1 MTIDRY
7 QARFARRA
15 VIAVLATLAG
25 AVIAVPAPAKA
36 ATDGPYQDVFWVNS
50 CSMYSNSAP
59 AFASSEAVLGLT
71 TTNSCTS
78 NDGLLIDGASP
89 FNGSSAEWGAET
101 PSPGMRI
108 IGVDIPATSQG
119 NPRAD
124 CKLGSDGYTA
134 SYFWG
139 DEGTNY
145 GTKQITIDC
154 HASGYP
160 TGPATGIN
168 QKIQSSRYFGWQADC
183 INGTG
188 APIPECAVSSGGVIL
203 DVLGISLE
211 IQETSGPSMTAVG
224 ANNLWNQ
231 SGWVRGVWS
240 TDFVASDPSGVCGM
254 QSAVNG
260 TALNT
265 YDDFT
270 PDQSN
275 WSQCPGSQLDSSV
288 DTSNY
293 ANGNGKMV
301 LSFSASNAAAVVS
314 YVSRGVN
321 VDNAPVALSL
331 SGPSDAPS
339 TAGTEYVTA
348 TASAGPSG
356 IAGIWCSVDG
366 SPYVLHA
373 ASPARV
379 PVQGIGEHSVSCVAR
394 NNAIDANG
402 APASSP
408 TQTWSMSIREPSVS
422 TVTFS
427 RLVDALK
434 CRHKKERVRVPAH
447 WVTGHSHGK
456 KVKVKLP
463 AQTRTVKVVHCRPHY
478 VRKRVKV
485 HGHPYVERV
494 VVLPHRVRRTTKRVG
509 FGKTTT
515 VSGWLGTND
524 GNALGGQPVQ
534 IMTAPD
540 NGAHAFTQAAV
551 ATTKPN
557 GTWTATLPP
566 GPSRELQ
573 ARYDGSG
580 TIEPA
585 SGTAHV
591 IVPASIKL
599 AISPQTTHWGGKI
612 KIRGRLRGCCVPSAG
627 ELVEL
632 HVGWRGGSTEI
643 GHVYAD
649 QHGRFHTKYTF
660 LRGSGTQTYRFWATS
675 ATESD
680 YPYATSE
687 SRKIPVKVG

>member
-1 MTIDRY
+1 MTERAQQVLAY
-7 QARFARRA
+7 RA
-15 VIAVLATLAG
+15 VALVALLVGVVVAT
-25 AVIAVPAPAKA
+25 APASANA
-36 ATDGPYQDVFWVNS
+36 ATDGAYQDVFLVNS
-50 CSMYSNSAP
+50 CSMYGNSAP
-59 AFASSEAVLGLT
+59 AWAPSEAGISLT
-71 TTNSCTS
+71 TADSCAS
-78 NDGLLIDGASP
+78 NDGLLIDGGSP
-89 FNGSSAEWGAET
+89 FNGSSAGWTAET
-101 PSPGMRI
+101 PAPGMRI
-108 IGVDIPATSQG
+108 VGVTTPAAQQG
-119 NPRAD
+119 NPLAD

-139 DEGTNY
+139 DDGTNF

-154 HASGYP
+154 HASGDS
-160 TGPATGIN
+160 TGPATGIDQN
-168 QKIQSSRYFGWQADC
+168 IQPSRYFGWQVSC

-188 APIPECAVSSGGVIL
+188 APLPKCAVSSGGIIL
-203 DVLGISLE
+203 DVTGISLE
-211 IQETSGPSMTAVG
+211 VQETSGPSMTAVG

-231 SGWVRGVWS
+231 NAWVRGVWS

-254 QSAVNG
+254 QAAVNG

-293 ANGNGKMV
+293 ANGSGKIS
-301 LSFSASNAAAVVS
+301 LAFSASNAATVVS
-314 YVSRGVN
+314 YASRSVD
-321 VDNAPVALSL
+321 VDNMPVGLSL
-331 SGPSDAPS
+331 SGPADAPS
-339 TAGTEYVTA
+339 TTGTQYVTA

-356 IAGIWCSVDG
+356 VAGIWCSVDG
-366 SPYVLHA
+366 SPYALHQASA
-373 ASPARV
+373 ARIPIA
-379 PVQGIGEHSVSCVAR
+379 GIGQHAVSCYAR

-402 APASSP
+402 AAATSP
-408 TQTWSMSIREPSVS
+408 TQTWSMSIRQPSVS

-456 KVKVKLP
+456 KVKVRLP
-463 AQTRTVKVVHCRPHY
+463 AQTRTVKVVHCRPQY

-485 HGHPYVERV
+485 GGHPYVERV

-515 VSGWLGTND
+515 VSGWLGTSD
-524 GNALGGQPVQ
+524 GNALGGQTVR

-540 NGAHAFTQAAV
+540 NGAHAFAQATV

-557 GTWTATLPP
+557 GTWTARLPA
-566 GPSRELQ
+566 GPSREVQ
-573 ARYDGSG
+573 ARFDGSG
-580 TIEPA
+580 TLEPA

-591 IVPASIKL
+591 VVPASIKL
-599 AISPQTTHWGGKI
+599 AISPRATRWGGKI
-612 KIRGRLRGCCVPSAG
+612 KIGGRLRGCCVPSAG

-632 HVGWRGGSTEI
+632 HVGWHGGSTEI

-675 ATESD
+675 ASESD
-680 YPYATSE
+680 YPYATSQ
-687 SRKIPVKVG
+687 SRKIPIRVG